1 MMGYKTR
8 KSLWV
13 AEFGAMTD
21 QILFDRL
28 AYIDRLKRGGIGDD
42 QARAHA
48 EAMDAALRESVA
60 TRADIAGLSSA
71 IAALDSKFQTTIT
84 ALDTKIDNKFDMA
97 VKDMTI
103 RLGGIVAL
111 GVAALA
117 AFKFFEH

>member
-1 MMGYKTR
+1 MRYKTVV
-8 KSLWV
+8 SIPV
-13 AEFGAMTD
+13 TDIGAMTD

-28 AYIDRLKRGGIGDD
+28 TYIDRLKRGGIGDD

-60 TRADIAGLSSA
+60 TRADIDAIKLALAGVE
-71 IAALDSKFQTTIT
+71 
-84 ALDTKIDNKFDMA
+84 MA
-97 VKDMTI
+97 VNDMTI
-103 RLGGIVAL
+103 RLGGTVAL

>member
-1 MMGYKTR
+1 
-8 KSLWV
+8 
-13 AEFGAMTD
+13 MTD

-28 AYIDRLKRGGIGDD
+28 TYIDRLKRGGIGDE

-60 TRADIAGLSSA
+60 T
-71 IAALDSKFQTTIT
+71 
-84 ALDTKIDNKFDMA
+84 
-97 VKDMTI
+97 KDMTI

-111 GVAALA
+111 DVAVLA

>member
-1 MMGYKTR
+1 
-8 KSLWV
+8 
-13 AEFGAMTD
+13 MTD

-28 AYIDRLKRGGIGDD
+28 TYIDRLKRGGIADD

-60 TRADIAGLSSA
+60 TRADLDALKIAMAA
-71 IAALDSKFQTTIT
+71 IES
-84 ALDTKIDNKFDMA
+84 KIDLA

-111 GVAALA
+111 GVAVLA
-117 AFKFFEH
+117 ASKFFEH

>member
-1 MMGYKTR
+1 MRYKTVV
-8 KSLWV
+8 SIPV
-13 AEFGAMTD
+13 TDIGAMTD

-28 AYIDRLKRGGIGDD
+28 TYIDRLKRGGIGDD

-60 TRADIAGLSSA
+60 TRADIDAIKLALAGVESR
-71 IAALDSKFQTTIT
+71 LDR
-84 ALDTKIDNKFDMA
+84 KIDLLDGKIDMA
-97 VKDMTI
+97 VNDMTI
-103 RLGGIVAL
+103 RLGGTVAL